1 MGAAAILLRVV
12 VVGVAIT
19 VSMTACDGSPLPAGQ
34 VVFGTSVQAVT
45 TGASVSPETPS
56 IDVTL
61 SEPRL

>member
-34 VVFGTSVQAVT
+34 VVFGDERP
-45 TGASVSPETPS
+45 GCHDRSVS
-56 IDVTL
+56 L
-61 SEPRL
+61 SRNAFDRCHTE